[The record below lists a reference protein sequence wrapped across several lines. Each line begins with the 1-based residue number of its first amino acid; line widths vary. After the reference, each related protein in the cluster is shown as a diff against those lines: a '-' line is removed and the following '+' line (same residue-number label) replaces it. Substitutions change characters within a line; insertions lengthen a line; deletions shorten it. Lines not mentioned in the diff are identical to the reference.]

1 MTEAELDVIH
11 ERLRQDIN
19 ATADRRFLLAEI
31 DRLQAEIVRINQGIA
46 DELAESAGSPT
57 ITGFCL
63 EQQMGNAK
71 EMQR

>member
-1 MTEAELDVIH
+1 MTQAEIDHIH

-31 DRLQAEIVRINQGIA
+31 DRLTAEIVRINQGIA
-46 DELAESAGSPT
+46 DELAESAASPT
-57 ITGFCL
+57 TTGFCL

>member
-19 ATADRRFLLAEI
+19 ATADRRFLLAEV

-46 DELAESAGSPT
+46 DELAESAGQAEVKR
-57 ITGFCL
+57 L
-63 EQQMGNAK
+63 ES
-71 EMQR
+71 

>member
-19 ATADRRFLLAEI
+19 ETADRRFLLAEI

-46 DELAESAGSPT
+46 DELAESAGCPT
-57 ITGFCL
+57 PTG
-63 EQQMGNAK
+63 QNPTGA
-71 EMQR
+71 

>member
-1 MTEAELDVIH
+1 MTQAEIDHIH

-46 DELAESAGSPT
+46 DELTESAGCPNPTGQSPT
-57 ITGFCL
+57 G
-63 EQQMGNAK
+63 
-71 EMQR
+71 